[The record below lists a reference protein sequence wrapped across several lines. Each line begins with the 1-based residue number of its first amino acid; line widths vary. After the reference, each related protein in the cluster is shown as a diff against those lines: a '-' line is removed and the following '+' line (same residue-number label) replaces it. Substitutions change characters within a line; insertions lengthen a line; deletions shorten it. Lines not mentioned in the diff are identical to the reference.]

1 MVFLSLTH
9 DLSTSVMD
17 GISKIGKRF
26 IMYSTQVR
34 TIVPANPFAVKFNFL
49 PYCPV
54 QSRDFIFIVL
64 FDFEEIYLVS
74 NFTLLNVVYLS
85 EFILAFFIMVRH

>member
-54 QSRDFIFIVL
+54 QSRDFFLL
-64 FDFEEIYLVS
+64 FCLTLKKY
-74 NFTLLNVVYLS
+74 TLLTTS
-85 EFILAFFIMVRH
+85 HF